1 MVNGWAERCIAHV
14 VLGKGEPEGGL
25 AVACAASLWVSAVD
39 EQLHT
44 VVLRIVEGQRA

>member
-25 AVACAASLWVSAVD
+25 AVACATSLRVAAVD
-39 EQLHT
+39 QQLHAI
-44 VVLRIVEGQRA
+44 VLRIVEGQRA